1 MQIKNI
7 ILNRENTKFYDVI
20 SAKINNKTEPTADTV
35 INNLGKVLIDM
46 YNAEKSEKTEVIDN
60 E

>member
-7 ILNRENTKFYDVI
+7 IFSRKNPKSYDVI
-20 SAKINNKTEPTADTV
+20 SAKINNKTEPTSDTI

-46 YNAEKSEKTEVIDN
+46 YNAEKSEKAEVVDN